1 MQMLSSAHH
10 VDFYERARASFGED
24 GARGGSEGGDGSYNE
39 KPNREEVMEKAR
51 CWRK

>member
-24 GARGGSEGGDGSYNE
+24 GARGGSEGGDGAIVRNQTG
-39 KPNREEVMEKAR
+39 KK
-51 CWRK
+51 